1 MKFKCQRIQVLMKQ
15 IDEYVSNALSTEKD
29 KWIKILANMK
39 GALQRLYNQIGNHS
53 QYDLEVLKIIGFTQD
68 NNDSSGLENIVSD
81 FRRKYHIWED
91 GSMNNWDWLSNFLDQ
106 IVPFVEGIVSP
117 FQPFTNIES
126 QVFNNKENRISR
138 INQIMDKVD
147 ASNDIQTLQ
156 QQQAYDQQT
165 INDLKKQL
173 DTQTQNAK
181 SLEKAR
187 NYIIRLKAD
196 NRKLYN
202 QWLEE
207 QREKEI
213 YQQEKRRLED
223 EKEDLEKE
231 HKDLFWKPDTLK
243 NELDSANL
251 KYNESEQLLQEKA
264 LELQSLQNEFNRV
277 WKVFESFQSE
287 KAEDINGKEQEIT
300 NSRQRIQKIQRE
312 NNEIETQE
320 LIHSLEKKASQR
332 IKVMDPQNGA
342 ILNYEEIFFFSTS
355 HTVRDLKVLKQTFK
369 NNQMLVTIPVSTQ
382 QRCINFGL
390 ILFVYF

>member
-165 INDLKKQL
+165 INDLKKRVIF
-173 DTQTQNAK
+173 AP
-181 SLEKAR
+181 
-187 NYIIRLKAD
+187 
-196 NRKLYN
+196 
-202 QWLEE
+202 
-207 QREKEI
+207 
-213 YQQEKRRLED
+213 
-223 EKEDLEKE
+223 DLEWAIFRFRFFIYSLAAILLVRMPP
-231 HKDLFWKPDTLK
+231 DL
-243 NELDSANL
+243 
-251 KYNESEQLLQEKA
+251 
-264 LELQSLQNEFNRV
+264 
-277 WKVFESFQSE
+277 
-287 KAEDINGKEQEIT
+287 
-300 NSRQRIQKIQRE
+300 
-312 NNEIETQE
+312 
-320 LIHSLEKKASQR
+320 R
-332 IKVMDPQNGA
+332 IKQ
-342 ILNYEEIFFFSTS
+342 
-355 HTVRDLKVLKQTFK
+355 
-369 NNQMLVTIPVSTQ
+369 NQMIVHI
-382 QRCINFGL
+382 R
-390 ILFVYF
+390 

>member
-126 QVFNNKENRISR
+126 QVFNKKENRISR

-342 ILNYEEIFFFSTS
+342 ILNYEEIFFLYQSYCE
-355 HTVRDLKVLKQTFK
+355 RLKSVETDF
-369 NNQMLVTIPVSTQ
+369 
-382 QRCINFGL
+382 
-390 ILFVYF
+390 